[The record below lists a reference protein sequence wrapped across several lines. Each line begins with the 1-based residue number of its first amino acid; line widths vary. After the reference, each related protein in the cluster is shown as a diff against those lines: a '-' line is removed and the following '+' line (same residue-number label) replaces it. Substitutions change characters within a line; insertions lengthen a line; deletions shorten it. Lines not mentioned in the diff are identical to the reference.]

1 MISVYILTLI
11 LDLKYLHPHS
21 RQFHTMSTSQPPK
34 CYLLR
39 IPRELRDAI
48 YAYYLSDDGYYHQ
61 PESNTLRHADRS
73 AIDLALTLSCKQVAA
88 EMIALPLKLNAVEF
102 RTHLAPIETAGIGER
117 KWLFRKPPP
126 RDRHSD
132 DYSAPPS
139 RAGHFHFPLARL
151 HDKEADACVIAFN
164 AYGKTKLIHDFVR
177 ALQSR
182 YMLTTCGRY

>member
-1 MISVYILTLI
+1 
-11 LDLKYLHPHS
+11 
-21 RQFHTMSTSQPPK
+21 MSTSQPPK

-126 RDRHSD
+126 RDRHND

-139 RAGHFHFPLARL
+139 RAGHFHFLLARL
-151 HDKEADACVIAFN
+151 HDKEADACVLRNSQNVSPNDSPKAAWASSFIN
-164 AYGKTKLIHDFVR
+164 YYQIRSQKL
-177 ALQSR
+177 
-182 YMLTTCGRY
+182 LTMK

>member
-1 MISVYILTLI
+1 
-11 LDLKYLHPHS
+11 
-21 RQFHTMSTSQPPK
+21 MSTSQPPK

-102 RTHLAPIETAGIGER
+102 RTHLAPIETAV
-117 KWLFRKPPP
+117 KV
-126 RDRHSD
+126 HA
-132 DYSAPPS
+132 DYVRQVLRNSQNVSPNDSPKAAWAS
-139 RAGHFHFPLARL
+139 SFINYYQIRSQ
-151 HDKEADACVIAFN
+151 
-164 AYGKTKLIHDFVR
+164 KL
-177 ALQSR
+177 
-182 YMLTTCGRY
+182 LTMK